1 MPKRK
6 PKKPPKKTGR
16 PSLYNPEEHP
26 RAARMLTG
34 NGKTLADLAEEFGV
48 ARSTIEEWMAAHP
61 EFSGAIKLGR
71 EDASAAVERALFQR
85 ATGYSHP
92 AVKILAVS
100 NGQNMGSSVEQI
112 PYTEHYPP
120 DTEAAKFWLK
130 NRKPAEWKDK
140 QEIEHGGK
148 LTLAEIVEQSLTPT
162 PTPAPDGA
170 LEKKP

>member
-6 PKKPPKKTGR
+6 PKKPPKKVGAPT
-16 PSLYNPEEHP
+16 LYNPEEHP
-26 RAARMLTG
+26 KAARAMAA
-34 NGKTLADLAEEFGV
+34 NGKTHADMAETFGV
-48 ARSTIEEWMAAHP
+48 ERHTVSDWINRHP
-61 EFSGAIKLGR
+61 EFAAAIDLGKQ
-71 EDASAAVERALFQR
+71 DATAAVERALFQR

-100 NGQNMGSSVEQI
+100 GGQGMGSSVEQI

-130 NRKPAEWKDK
+130 NRRPAEWKDK

-148 LTLAEIVEQSLTPT
+148 FTLEQWVKGEV
-162 PTPAPDGA
+162 PA
-170 LEKKP
+170 

>member
-1 MPKRK
+1 MAKKKIK
-6 PKKPPKKTGR
+6 PPPKKTGR
-16 PSLYNPEEHP
+16 PSLYNPDEHP
-26 RAARMLTG
+26 KAARLLTG
-34 NGKTLADLAEEFGV
+34 NGKTLADLAESFGV

-100 NGQNMGSSVEQI
+100 GGQGVGSSVEKV

-130 NRKPAEWKDK
+130 NRRPGEWKDK
-140 QEIEHGGK
+140 QEVEHGGRV
-148 LTLAEIVEQSLTPT
+148 TLEQMVAQSLEAGATPS
-162 PTPAPDGA
+162 AP
-170 LEKKP
+170 EKKA